1 MSDPPQLNR
10 AIAEQFNRVET
21 TLCLSTK
28 VIVIT
33 EDQLELRVQD
43 GMQKLSASD
52 SWIAPLSILLT
63 CVATLFTAEFKNFSW
78 VASGT
83 LKGVFVAAT
92 AASCI
97 WLVLSVCRIK
107 KFGRREFMTSI
118 RTAGSPFNYSQG
130 MLASSQE
137 SPANAETAASQSGMQ
152 QRDAA
157 NGPLQ
162 CKQCGNILPDPIPGQ
177 MTRCP
182 MCGTLS

>member
-43 GMQKLSASD
+43 GMQKLSARD

-63 CVATLFTAEFKNFSW
+63 CLATLFTSDFKNFSW

-83 LKGVFVAAT
+83 LKGLFVAAT
-92 AASCI
+92 VASCI
-97 WLVLSVCRIK
+97 WFSVTVCRIT

-130 MLASSQE
+130 MLAGGQQ
-137 SPANAETAASQSGMQ
+137 PLTTAEAAAAQNSMQ
-152 QRDAA
+152 VQDVV
-157 NGPLQ
+157 NPLQ
-162 CKQCGNILPDPIPGQ
+162 CRQCGNILPEPVQGQ
-177 MTRCP
+177 IARCP
-182 MCGTLS
+182 ACGTVN